1 MYSSST
7 GQSGKPVIGNS
18 VAAAFS
24 EQTQP
29 VLNQWIPRQNP
40 SDLIETGSPLQI
52 TRHDT
57 AIMKEFSADT
67 VYIAGH
73 RGMVG
78 LALYRLFQEKGVGTL
93 LSRTHGQ
100 LDLTDQTGVRT
111 FLGHRRIDHIIL
123 AAAKVGGIYANNTY
137 PAEFIYSN
145 LMIQTNIIHEAYCA
159 GVHNLL
165 FLGSSCIYP
174 KYAPQPM
181 KEEHLLTGELEPT
194 NEPYAIAKI
203 AGIKMCE
210 SYNRQYGTSFRSVMP
225 TNLYG
230 PGDNYH
236 LQNSHV
242 IPAMIR
248 KYHLAKLALRG
259 DAPAISADIGRYGPL
274 PDDIGAA
281 IGYSPKTGELKSAH
295 APKVILWGTGAA
307 RREFLHVNDM
317 ADACLHVMALEQ
329 KHFQGSNP
337 SFVNIGYG
345 SDIPIREVARM
356 VAKIVGFE
364 GETVFDS
371 SKPDGTPRKLLD
383 SSRIRKLG
391 WQPKYS
397 LEEGIRHAYAS
408 YIQEVPANLKQ
419 RRP

>member
-1 MYSSST
+1 
-7 GQSGKPVIGNS
+7 
-18 VAAAFS
+18 
-24 EQTQP
+24 
-29 VLNQWIPRQNP
+29 
-40 SDLIETGSPLQI
+40 
-52 TRHDT
+52 
-57 AIMKEFSADT
+57 MKEFTADT
-67 VYIAGH
+67 IYIAGH
-73 RGMVG
+73 QGMVG
-78 LALYRLFQEKGVGTL
+78 SALFRLFQEKAGTL
-93 LSRTHGQ
+93 LCRSRGQ

-111 FLGHRRIDHIIL
+111 LLCHHRIDHIIL
-123 AAAKVGGIYANNTY
+123 AAAKVGGIYANSTY

-145 LMIQTNIIHEAYCA
+145 LMIQTNVIHEAYSA
-159 GVHNLL
+159 GVKNLL

-210 SYNRQYGTSFRSVMP
+210 SYNRQYGTSYRSVMP

-248 KYHLAKLALRG
+248 KYHLAKLALKG
-259 DAPAISADIGRYGPL
+259 DAPAIGADIDRYGPL
-274 PDDIGAA
+274 PEDISTA
-281 IGYSPKTGELKSAH
+281 IGYSPESGELKRSH
-295 APKVILWGTGAA
+295 EPQVILWGTGSP

-329 KHFQGSNP
+329 RYFQGNNP
-337 SFVNIGYG
+337 SYVNIGYG
-345 SDIPIREVARM
+345 SDITIGEVARIIAE
-356 VAKIVGFE
+356 VVGFE
-364 GETVFDS
+364 GKTLFDS
-371 SKPDGTPRKLLD
+371 SKPDGSPRKLLD
-383 SSRIRKLG
+383 SSRIRELG
-391 WQPKYS
+391 WQPKYT

-408 YIQEVPANLKQ
+408 YVHEITTNICQ
-419 RRP
+419 